1 MASTGLDR
9 TTDASMVQFE
19 NCVADFSTTIIMD
32 DFTAHALRSV
42 NSGLISE

>member
-19 NCVADFSTTIIMD
+19 NCVADFSTTIMD
-32 DFTAHALRSV
+32 DFTAHALRSIL
-42 NSGLISE
+42 G